1 VFVFGDDTLLLPG
14 IVAIFF
20 HIIAIPDPSVCAV
33 IIFVPVQDVTSPSP
47 MHFLHSSIA
56 DLAVVQVQHFHT

>member
-1 VFVFGDDTLLLPG
+1 VV
-14 IVAIFF
+14 
-20 HIIAIPDPSVCAV
+20 
-33 IIFVPVQDVTSPSP
+33 IFVPVQDVTSPSP